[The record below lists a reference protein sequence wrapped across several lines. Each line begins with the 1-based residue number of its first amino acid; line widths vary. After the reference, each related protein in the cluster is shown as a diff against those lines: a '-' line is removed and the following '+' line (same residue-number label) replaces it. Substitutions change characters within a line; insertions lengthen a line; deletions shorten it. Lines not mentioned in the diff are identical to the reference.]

1 MLRFSMPN
9 KMISL
14 PTDLYDKIKNENNAS
29 LLIQSLLISYYNS
42 QSNPKD
48 KLEELKSE
56 IEIKTKE
63 AEKLNAKVQE
73 IEKRKNDYIQE
84 EIKKVEKE
92 PNWERTRI
100 LQRELINNY
109 LIDKDKREEI
119 FEDFFNLLKEGKV
132 KNMVDYMDSKG
143 IKRKEVKVFNGKY

>member
-1 MLRFSMPN
+1 MATRY
-9 KMISL
+9 ISL
-14 PTDLYDKIKNENNAS
+14 SDDLNERLKLEENAS
-29 LLIQSLLISYYNS
+29 RLIQELLTKHYNS
-42 QSNPKD
+42 LASPKD

-63 AEKLNAKVQE
+63 AEKLNSKVLE
-73 IEKRKNDYIQE
+73 IEKRKDEYIQE

-109 LIDKDKREEI
+109 LIDKDKKEEV
-119 FEDFFNLLKEGKV
+119 FEDFFNLLREGRV

-143 IKRKEVKVFNGKY
+143 IKRKELKVFNGREYIK